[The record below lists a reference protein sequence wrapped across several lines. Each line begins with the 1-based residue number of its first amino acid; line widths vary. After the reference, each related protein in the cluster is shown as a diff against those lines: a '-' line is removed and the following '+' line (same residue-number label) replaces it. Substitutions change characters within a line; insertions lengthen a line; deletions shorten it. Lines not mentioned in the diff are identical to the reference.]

1 MAVPKTTLSLD
12 RSVGPVNSTC
22 LYISGFLFF
31 YSSSILL
38 VYLSFTTAKAVVIR
52 IGYSM
57 HILQVSMCKLN
68 IYILSNQFFMC

>member
-31 YSSSILL
+31 ILVAYCL
-38 VYLSFTTAKAVVIR
+38 YICLSQR
-52 IGYSM
+52 QR
-57 HILQVSMCKLN
+57 LL
-68 IYILSNQFFMC
+68 